1 MTFFKW
7 ELVILQLNRFK
18 DVPYEKLDMPY
29 GMTQD
34 GIATALCISRA
45 HACIELKKIQNK
57 GYVDILPAH
66 VMYRPKT
73 LNVYSLTS
81 NGRRKAMELLDR
93 AREESIDVDSLFTV
107 RPMRKALNTT
117 PQLVIIEREL
127 KKTLE
132 YIEAIRYS
140 KTRENLYPIYMCLL
154 EAQKAIVYPE
164 VDE

>member
-1 MTFFKW
+1 MPFFKW
-7 ELVILQLNRFK
+7 ELVILQLNRFR

-45 HACIELKKIQNK
+45 HASVELKKIQNK

-93 AREESIDVDSLFTV
+93 AKEESIDVDSSDWSLRTSCV
-107 RPMRKALNTT
+107 RSSVRTT
-117 PQLVIIEREL
+117 GSSCRHPPPSEPCSWWPRISSAGSSSRPRFCRSV
-127 KKTLE
+127 
-132 YIEAIRYS
+132 
-140 KTRENLYPIYMCLL
+140 
-154 EAQKAIVYPE
+154 
-164 VDE
+164 

>member
-1 MTFFKW
+1 MEFTKAD
-7 ELVILQLNRFK
+7 LVILQLNRFR

-34 GIATALCISRA
+34 GVATALCISRA
-45 HACIELKKIQNK
+45 HACIELKKVLNR
-57 GYVDILPAH
+57 GFVEVMPAH

-81 NGRRKAMELLDR
+81 NGKRKAAELIENAR
-93 AREESIDVDSLFTV
+93 AESIDVDSLFTV

-117 PQLVIIEREL
+117 PQLVRIEREL
-127 KKTLE
+127 KKSLE
-132 YIEAIRYS
+132 YIEEIRYS
-140 KTRENLYPIYMCLL
+140 KTRENLYPIYLCLL

-164 VDE
+164 VNE